1 MDDKARSLSIKV
13 SIYGLWNDSRLILMD
28 KNAKANIN
36 LASGTEVDHFFQ
48 PDFYVY
54 NLLDFKQSSFGSEP
68 NQLISLTPNGQTY
81 YFIEGI
87 ITIGCNMEFNV
98 YPFDAHTCTFLM
110 GSTGYTTSFM
120 NFKSTWSKGDIR
132 PQRPLQYEVS
142 STV

>member
-1 MDDKARSLSIKV
+1 MDDKARSLSIK
-13 SIYGLWNDSRLILMD
+13 IKIFGLWNDSRLMIMD
-28 KNAKANIN
+28 KNTKSNIN

-68 NQLISLTPNGQTY
+68 NQFISLTPNGQTY

-98 YPFDAHTCTFLM
+98 HCAL
-110 GSTGYTTSFM
+110 
-120 NFKSTWSKGDIR
+120 
-132 PQRPLQYEVS
+132 
-142 STV
+142 